1 MDARSMAAVSIED
14 APGENVPGD
23 QPALQAFDPVG
34 FVASFGEM
42 PRRTGAGVLIRSSA
56 IED

>member
-1 MDARSMAAVSIED
+1 MAAVSIED

-34 FVASFGEM
+34 FVASFDEM